1 MSTTVA
7 VSERTRELLG
17 MLKSGDETY
26 DDVIALLLATHPNR
40 LSWAELN
47 RRFRSEEFD
56 PVHEMIAESRVRR
69 ARGL

>member
-7 VSERTRELLG
+7 VSRRTRQLLG
-17 MLKSGDETY
+17 MLKSGEETY
-26 DDVIALLLATHPNR
+26 DDVITLLLATHPNR

-47 RRFRSEEFD
+47 RRFRSDEFGAVGD
-56 PVHEMIAESRVRR
+56 MLAESRARR